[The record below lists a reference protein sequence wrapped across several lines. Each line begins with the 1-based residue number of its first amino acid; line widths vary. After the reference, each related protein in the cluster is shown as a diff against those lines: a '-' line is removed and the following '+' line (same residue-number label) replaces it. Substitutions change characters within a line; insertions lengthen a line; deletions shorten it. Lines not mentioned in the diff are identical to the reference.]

1 MTPHHKRI
9 VNFQRSAI
17 LALIVSWMGG
27 NTLGQEARPEQP
39 KPGFTVVHLK
49 AASADEVAQT
59 ISKLYADLQKSLRV
73 VPDVR
78 SNVLLIQ
85 GTPMQVAEI
94 TELIDRLDAA
104 EDEKPKLRL
113 QVFQLK
119 FTDAATVVSLLTPF
133 LGTDEESASVRISA
147 DARSNRV
154 IVYGTHKT
162 MAAVEDL
169 IQVIDVEKNPTD
181 IKVFSLRYRKPD
193 HAILSALSL
202 LCGENAQFSV
212 DEEQNTVIVQ
222 GKPDTLNVIEAVLLR
237 LDQRPA
243 AAPSPNTYQL
253 RVMWLVDG
261 LQRDRVRKMPAS
273 LDDVVTELAKIDMA
287 NPSIVAQVVIN
298 TTGPFEAAGTAKL
311 DRPCDLRISGSVQDG
326 ISAHGTEQARP
337 KLQISIEASES
348 LPNASNATVK
358 MLCQLETTIKIPLKH
373 YVVLGVTPVDS
384 MNSAFVIQVLPMSSK
399 SEIGA
404 R

>member
-1 MTPHHKRI
+1 
-9 VNFQRSAI
+9 
-17 LALIVSWMGG
+17 MGG
-27 NTLGQEARPEQP
+27 
-39 KPGFTVVHLK
+39 
-49 AASADEVAQT
+49 EVANGVVQRHQEPVGGSECVLRARGALHVT
-59 ISKLYADLQKSLRV
+59 VQPDLGRVPLADR
-73 VPDVR
+73 R
-78 SNVLLIQ
+78 
-85 GTPMQVAEI
+85 
-94 TELIDRLDAA
+94 
-104 EDEKPKLRL
+104 KLRR
-113 QVFQLK
+113 QH
-119 FTDAATVVSLLTPF
+119 
-133 LGTDEESASVRISA
+133 
-147 DARSNRV
+147 RSER
-154 IVYGTHKT
+154 
-162 MAAVEDL
+162 
-169 IQVIDVEKNPTD
+169 
-181 IKVFSLRYRKPD
+181 
-193 HAILSALSL
+193 
-202 LCGENAQFSV
+202 
-212 DEEQNTVIVQ
+212 EEQNTVIVQ